1 MKIHIWG
8 FAKNCDNTPRPNSL
22 ADPPNQ
28 FNEFIN
34 VIKPEVSEN
43 SRSQEF
49 STRVSFNFSRST
61 TRYDFVKSRPR
72 FGITKLKLQA
82 FSLEMLASPEIAYKI
97 VKTFNPEFRERW
109 QLLEL
114 SFSSRKPRSDQGNSR
129 SHLEA

>member
-1 MKIHIWG
+1 MHC
-8 FAKNCDNTPRPNSL
+8 FEL
-22 ADPPNQ
+22 Q
-28 FNEFIN
+28 FLSVCN
-34 VIKPEVSEN
+34 
-43 SRSQEF
+43 RGQREF

-72 FGITKLKLQA
+72 LGITKLKLQA